1 MKVWSKRMKANKL
14 LERLT
19 RFLDADS
26 KTQLEEIKAIRKVLK
41 ELKEKERKL
50 REKLEKNPKRDDVD
64 ELQIKLD
71 VIYAQRRKGVDRVK
85 ALKEKLKAPMEKH
98 TPENP

>member
-1 MKVWSKRMKANKL
+1 MKASKL
-14 LERLT
+14 MERLT

-50 REKLEKNPKRDDVD
+50 REKLDKNPKRDDAD

-85 ALKEKLKAPMEKH
+85 LLKAGLKPAAPS
-98 TPENP
+98 PEA